1 MFTDLGVTLGD
12 AASSAALTGRFFSL
26 ESVQMSKLLERYRL
40 DILRIARSHGARRI
54 RVFGSFARGEE
65 GPDSDLDVLVDLEP
79 GRDLLDIV
87 AIKQDLED
95 LLGRKVD
102 VVTERAVSP
111 YIRETV
117 LREAATL

>member
-1 MFTDLGVTLGD
+1 
-12 AASSAALTGRFFSL
+12 
-26 ESVQMSKLLERYRL
+26 MSKLLERHRL

-65 GPDSDLDVLVDLEP
+65 RPDSDLDVLIDLEP

-87 AIKQDLED
+87 AMKQDLEA

-102 VVTERAVSP
+102 VVTEPAVSP
-111 YIRETV
+111 YIRATV
-117 LREAATL
+117 LKEAAAL

>member
-1 MFTDLGVTLGD
+1 
-12 AASSAALTGRFFSL
+12 
-26 ESVQMSKLLERYRL
+26 MSKLLERHRL
-40 DILRIARSHGARRI
+40 DILRIAREHGARRT

-87 AIKQDLED
+87 AIKQDLEA
-95 LLGRKVD
+95 LLGCKVD

-117 LREAATL
+117 LKEAATL

>member
-1 MFTDLGVTLGD
+1 
-12 AASSAALTGRFFSL
+12 
-26 ESVQMSKLLERYRL
+26 MSTLLERHRL

-65 GPDSDLDVLVDLEP
+65 RADSDLDVLVDLEP

-87 AIKQDLED
+87 AIKQDLES
-95 LLGRKVD
+95 LLGLGVD

-111 YIRETV
+111 YMRESV

>member
-1 MFTDLGVTLGD
+1 
-12 AASSAALTGRFFSL
+12 
-26 ESVQMSKLLERYRL
+26 MSTLLERHRL

-65 GPDSDLDVLVDLEP
+65 RADSDLDVLVELDP

-87 AIKQDLED
+87 AIKQDLEA
-95 LLGRKVD
+95 LLGRSVD

-111 YIRETV
+111 YIRESV
-117 LREAATL
+117 LREAAAL

>member
-1 MFTDLGVTLGD
+1 
-12 AASSAALTGRFFSL
+12 
-26 ESVQMSKLLERYRL
+26 MSKLLERYRL

-65 GPDSDLDVLVDLEP
+65 RQDSDVDVLVDLEP

-87 AIKQDLED
+87 AIKQDLEA

-102 VVTERAVSP
+102 VVTEPAVSP
-111 YIRETV
+111 YVRAAV
-117 LREAATL
+117 LKEAAAL

>member
-1 MFTDLGVTLGD
+1 
-12 AASSAALTGRFFSL
+12 
-26 ESVQMSKLLERYRL
+26 MSTLLERYRL
-40 DILRIARSHGARRI
+40 DILRIARSHGARRV

-65 GPDSDLDVLVDLEP
+65 RKDSDLDVLVDIEP

-87 AIKQDLED
+87 AIKQDLES
-95 LLGRKVD
+95 LLGIRVD

-111 YIRETV
+111 YIRDSV

>member
-1 MFTDLGVTLGD
+1 M
-12 AASSAALTGRFFSL
+12 
-26 ESVQMSKLLERYRL
+26 LERHRL
-40 DILRIARSHGARRI
+40 EILRIARSHGARRV

-65 GPDSDLDVLVDLEP
+65 REDSDLDVLVDLEP

-87 AIKQDLED
+87 AIKQDLEA

-111 YIRETV
+111 YIRESV

>member
-1 MFTDLGVTLGD
+1 
-12 AASSAALTGRFFSL
+12 
-26 ESVQMSKLLERYRL
+26 MSTLLERHRL
-40 DILRIARSHGARRI
+40 EILRIARSHGARRV

-65 GPDSDLDVLVDLEP
+65 REDSDLDVLVDLEP

-87 AIKQDLED
+87 AIKQDLEA

-111 YIRETV
+111 HIRESV
-117 LREAATL
+117 LREAAAL